1 MAWKARHWWGIG
13 AASAVLALVVVLAL
27 TFSSPPLKTPAA
39 TSVSTA
45 PTPGPASAT
54 RTSSPATPSR
64 PRGTATPGTTPA
76 APPPGSATQA
86 PPSNAPTTDLARQ
99 KLASMTLG
107 QRVGQ
112 AFMVSS
118 PVTGADAQSVHVLAD
133 LHVGNVFLKGRS
145 TAGVDAIAAVVA
157 DAAGHAL
164 ENGVR
169 PFVATDQEGGFV
181 QIMRG
186 PGFDTMPQAIEQGLL
201 APATLQADAKRWGQ
215 QLATAGVNV
224 NLAPVL
230 DTVPGAAF
238 APRNAPIGA
247 FGREYGYT
255 PAAVSSHGL
264 AFARGMLAA
273 GVEPAVKHFPGLGRV
288 TGNTDVTAG
297 VTDSVTVRNDPYVA
311 PFRDAVNAGVPW
323 LMVSNAYYPKIDT
336 QDLGPFS
343 HVIIQGMVR
352 GDLGFKGI
360 IVSDDICD
368 ARQVAAVPAAQRGV
382 DFINAGGTMVLCTNQ
397 SVAPTMYQ
405 GMVAAA
411 QSNPAFARRIDA
423 AALLVLEAKAA
434 KGLIAG

>member
-1 MAWKARHWWGIG
+1 
-13 AASAVLALVVVLAL
+13 
-27 TFSSPPLKTPAA
+27 
-39 TSVSTA
+39 
-45 PTPGPASAT
+45 
-54 RTSSPATPSR
+54 
-64 PRGTATPGTTPA
+64 
-76 APPPGSATQA
+76 
-86 PPSNAPTTDLARQ
+86 
-99 KLASMTLG
+99 MTLG

-145 TAGVDAIAAVVA
+145 TAGVDAIAAVVS

-164 ENGVR
+164 EDGVR

-186 PGFDTMPQAIEQGLL
+186 PGFDTMPQAIEQGQL
-201 APATLQADAKRWGQ
+201 APASLQADAKRWGQ
-215 QLATAGVNV
+215 QLAAAGVNV

-297 VTDSVTVRNDPYVA
+297 VTDSVTVRNAPYVA
-311 PFRDAVNAGVPW
+311 PFRDAVSAGVPW

-397 SVAPTMYQ
+397 SVAPAMYQ

-411 QSNPAFARRIDA
+411 QGNPAFARRIDA

-434 KGLIAG
+434 RGLIAG